1 MPITAQSIA
10 LERLQDRCALSIFN
24 ARSPLLGVGSTWVYA
39 LGYSNPETAIASGIA
54 MAEDGSSTNPQ
65 AGKEIGD
72 ESASERKI

>member
-1 MPITAQSIA
+1 
-10 LERLQDRCALSIFN
+10 
-24 ARSPLLGVGSTWVYA
+24 VYA

-72 ESASERKI
+72 ESAPERKI